1 MGRSYFH
8 LHLVSDSTG
17 ETLIAASRA
26 AAAQYQGVASI
37 EHVYPL
43 VRTAAQLDRVIAEIE
58 NAPGI
63 VLFTLVDPELSKR
76 LQGGCEASGSPCL
89 SVLEPILTLFKS
101 YLGQNSTP
109 RAGAQHMLNADYF
122 KRIDALNFS
131 MISDDGQSAENLE
144 HADIVLLGVSRT
156 SKTPT
161 SIYLAN
167 RGYKTANVPIVPR
180 LPLPNAIDHLRRP
193 LIVGLIASADRI
205 VQIRQNRLLSLN
217 ADLQT
222 DYVDRIAVAEEIA
235 ASRRL
240 FADRGWPAID
250 VTRRSIEETA
260 AAVLDLYRAHRLKFI
275 AERLKAMRELS
286 TTLPPMWRGA
296 APLVLAS
303 RSESRRALLSAAGLD
318 FEFVAPEV
326 DERAVEDRH
335 LARGGSL
342 ENVASELAQAKAL
355 AVSAERPDRLLH
367 RRRPDAHVRRQDPP
381 QVPRFLRSGANA
393 RRALRQDASVD
404 LRILRRPR
412 RASACRPQRSRRSP
426 NAGTRSR

>member
-1 MGRSYFH
+1 MGAALGRSYFH

-26 AAAQYQGVASI
+26 ASAQYQGVASI

-43 VRTAAQLDRVIAEIE
+43 IRTPAQLGRVIAEIE

-63 VLFTLVDPELSKR
+63 VLFTLVDSDLSKR
-76 LQGGCEASGSPCL
+76 LEEGCAASGSPCL
-89 SVLEPILTLFKS
+89 SVLGPILTLFKS

-109 RAGAQHMLNADYF
+109 RAGAQHMLNAEYF

-131 MISDDGQSAENLE
+131 MISDDGQAAENLD

-167 RGYKTANVPIVPR
+167 RGYKTANVPLVPHV
-180 LPLPNAIDHLRRP
+180 PLPRALDHLRRP
-193 LIVGLIASADRI
+193 LVVGLIASADRI

-217 ADLQT
+217 ADT
-222 DYVDRIAVAEEIA
+222 RTEYVDRAAVAEEVA

-240 FADRGWPAID
+240 FAERGWPTID

-275 AERLKAMRELS
+275 AE
-286 TTLPPMWRGA
+286 G
-296 APLVLAS
+296 
-303 RSESRRALLSAAGLD
+303 
-318 FEFVAPEV
+318 
-326 DERAVEDRH
+326 
-335 LARGGSL
+335 
-342 ENVASELAQAKAL
+342 
-355 AVSAERPDRLLH
+355 
-367 RRRPDAHVRRQDPP
+367 
-381 QVPRFLRSGANA
+381 
-393 RRALRQDASVD
+393 
-404 LRILRRPR
+404 
-412 RASACRPQRSRRSP
+412 
-426 NAGTRSR
+426 